1 MLEPAREEDDLSAA
15 PVPVLAGQPDQPDHL
30 LQRLVGGVH
39 EGLLA
44 DLAAVQRLAAATAGR
59 RRAVSSTVG
68 GVGPGSQGNCAHGA
82 VQTQGIKDTSSRV
95 SVGERSAPRAS
106 APNALCEIWG

>member
-44 DLAAVQRLAAATAGR
+44 NLAAAQLLCFPVLER
-59 RRAVSSTVG
+59 RL
-68 GVGPGSQGNCAHGA
+68 
-82 VQTQGIKDTSSRV
+82 
-95 SVGERSAPRAS
+95 E
-106 APNALCEIWG
+106 